1 MDAAEFLDMPEVL
14 PHLFIF
20 RYSQYSNKRNR
31 QNMIFSEKKSQFV
44 LKLTRFLPKSAAFL
58 SILTVFRTLKGKKFV
73 IRFSYKAVYESK
85 RAKGLRG
92 GVRKQTAYRHK
103 EICFFI

>member
-44 LKLTRFLPKSAAFL
+44 LKLTRFLPK
-58 SILTVFRTLKGKKFV
+58 LTVFRTLKGKKFV

-92 GVRKQTAYRHK
+92 GAR
-103 EICFFI
+103 